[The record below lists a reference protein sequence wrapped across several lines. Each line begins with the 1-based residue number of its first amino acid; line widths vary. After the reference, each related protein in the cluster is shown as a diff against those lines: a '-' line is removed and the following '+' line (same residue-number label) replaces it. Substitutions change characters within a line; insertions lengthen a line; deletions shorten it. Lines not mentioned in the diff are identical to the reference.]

1 MHTVQ
6 VVNEVCQDGKWDTLM
21 GIAGPLHDFGNST
34 PKFGIAHTVG
44 ITQKGLV

>member
-1 MHTVQ
+1 M
-6 VVNEVCQDGKWDTLM
+6 VNEVCQDGKGDTLM
-21 GIAGPLHDFGNST
+21 GVAGPLHDLRNLT